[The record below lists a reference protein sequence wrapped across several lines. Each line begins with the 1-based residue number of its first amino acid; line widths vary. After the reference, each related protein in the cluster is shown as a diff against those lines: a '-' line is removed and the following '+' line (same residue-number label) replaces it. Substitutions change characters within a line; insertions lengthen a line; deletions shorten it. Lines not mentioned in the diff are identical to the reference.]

1 MTAAWVPVAPLA
13 DLIVGR
19 GVGALVDGE
28 CVAVFRL
35 SDTEVAAVGGIDPR
49 SGANVM
55 AHGITGSLAVASG
68 NDADDDGAVIRY
80 VASPLDKHRYRL
92 DTGDGL
98 TEGDPALAV
107 WAVRITD
114 GVVEVADTLV
124 TPAM

>member
-35 SDTEVAAVGGIDPR
+35 SDT
-49 SGANVM
+49 
-55 AHGITGSLAVASG
+55 GITGSLAVASG

-92 DTGDGL
+92 DTGEGL